1 MTPKS
6 FSQHDNSN
14 EVISRQ
20 VTYCTTFFRKIFHT
34 WNFMRLVL
42 GPVAFCQAH
51 FLFRAK
57 KKHEHFLFVFW
68 NKTSRV
74 NIVQTVSD
82 RRSPN
87 SFSFVGWLQEWDARR
102 TVRGCCWQTFV
113 LHSCTEANFAGAFT
127 SNIIYLL
134 SLYFDFLYLFPT
146 INIWNIQPLQIFSG
160 GFDWH

>member
-1 MTPKS
+1 MTIQMKS
-6 FSQHDNSN
+6 SVDRLHTAPPSFVKSSTHEILWDLFW
-14 EVISRQ
+14 VLWPFAKPISSSEQRRN
-20 VTYCTTFFRKIFHT
+20 TSTSCLYFEIKPAGSDEIRK
-34 WNFMRLVL
+34 LL
-42 GPVAFCQAH
+42 
-51 FLFRAK
+51 
-57 KKHEHFLFVFW
+57 
-68 NKTSRV
+68 